1 MPEYFPI
8 QLLGTS
14 FGLIAAVFSVAS
26 AISPIVG
33 GMIADLTGS
42 MSGVVVIS
50 IVCFLLGGICMMILR
65 RLNIKQN

>member
-1 MPEYFPI
+1 
-8 QLLGTS
+8 
-14 FGLIAAVFSVAS
+14 
-26 AISPIVG
+26 
-33 GMIADLTGS
+33 MIADLTGS